1 MTMMNVYDYAAVLY
15 DGGWRAEDYD
25 QLMAEYDLTIDE
37 TDAICRELSSLA
49 ARYTAQ
55 GGYDNDDD

>member
-1 MTMMNVYDYAAVLY
+1 MTMMNAYDYAAVLF

-37 TDAICRELSSLA
+37 TKAICRELTSLA
-49 ARYTAQ
+49 A
-55 GGYDNDDD
+55 